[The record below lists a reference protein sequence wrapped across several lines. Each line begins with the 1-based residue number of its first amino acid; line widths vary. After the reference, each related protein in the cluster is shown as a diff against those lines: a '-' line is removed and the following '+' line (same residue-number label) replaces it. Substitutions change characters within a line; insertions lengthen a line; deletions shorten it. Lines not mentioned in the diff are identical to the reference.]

1 LQNEAES
8 ARRIAGPI
16 LFFSVDVRAPASY
29 RKFIGISSA
38 GYRKYHS
45 TDDRRLQSLTA
56 GMMSGSAWRPRWNY
70 NDRIVQ
76 ALTEIAAARAA
87 VEQHAWSPVIEEE
100 IRFRARLRSTH
111 FSTRIEGNRLTL
123 AEAEQ
128 VVRGRRVQFAG
139 RQRDVREVD
148 HYWHAMIQVE
158 EWARTGAPLT
168 EEMIRKL
175 HAIVEKGP
183 RRRPSEYRTQQ
194 NVVKDSA
201 SGRIVYLPPEARDVP
216 GLMAELVEWIRESE
230 KAQAPS
236 AVVAGLAHYQL
247 VTIHP
252 FMDGNGRT
260 ARLLAT
266 LILHRGG
273 LGLRGFYSL
282 EEYHARDIETYYD
295 QLSTHEHHN
304 DYEGREHVDL
314 TPWVEYFTGA
324 VARVFSIAGEEA
336 IRALGRRVPAEPD
349 PVRELDAR
357 ARRVLALF
365 TKADSITAG
374 DVLKILPVSD
384 RAVRNHLAQWV
395 ADGFLVVL
403 DPSNRGRRYGLSEV
417 YRQYIGRLSEAA
429 PDKA

>member
-1 LQNEAES
+1 MS
-8 ARRIAGPI
+8 R
-16 LFFSVDVRAPASY
+16 PAW
-29 RKFIGISSA
+29 
-38 GYRKYHS
+38 
-45 TDDRRLQSLTA
+45 Q
-56 GMMSGSAWRPRWNY
+56 PRWSY

-76 ALTEIAAARAA
+76 ALTEIARASAA
-87 VEQHAWSPVIEEE
+87 VEQHAWSPVVEEE

-111 FSTRIEGNRLTL
+111 YSTRIEGNRLTL

-128 VVRGRRVQFAG
+128 VIRGRRVQFAG
-139 RQRDVREVD
+139 RQRDVKEVD
-148 HYWHAMIQVE
+148 HYWHALIQVE
-158 EWARTGAPLT
+158 EWARARSPLS

-175 HAIVEKGP
+175 HAIVERGP
-183 RRRPSEYRTQQ
+183 RRRPSSYRTEQ
-194 NVVKDSA
+194 NVIRDSA
-201 SGRIVYLPPEARDVP
+201 SGRIVYLPPEAGDVP
-216 GLMAELVEWIRESE
+216 ALMAELVEWVR
-230 KAQAPS
+230 QAEMAEVPT
-236 AVVAGLAHYQL
+236 AIIAGLALYQF

-304 DYEGREHVDL
+304 YYEGREHVDL

-324 VARVFSIAGEEA
+324 VARVFSIAGDEA
-336 IRALGRRVPAEPD
+336 IRALQRRIPEEPD

-365 TKADSITAG
+365 ANADSITTA
-374 DVLKILPVSD
+374 DVQKILPLSE
-384 RAVRNHLAQWV
+384 RAVRNHLALWV
-395 ADGFLVVL
+395 KAGFLTVK
-403 DPSNRGRRYGLSEV
+403 DPSNRGRRYGLSAV

-429 PDKA
+429 PKTSG

>member
-1 LQNEAES
+1 MS
-8 ARRIAGPI
+8 R
-16 LFFSVDVRAPASY
+16 SVW
-29 RKFIGISSA
+29 
-38 GYRKYHS
+38 
-45 TDDRRLQSLTA
+45 Q
-56 GMMSGSAWRPRWNY
+56 PRWTY

-76 ALTEIAAARAA
+76 ALTEIARASAA
-87 VEQHAWSPVIEEE
+87 VEQHAWSPVVEEE

-158 EWARTGAPLT
+158 EWARAGSPLS

-183 RRRPSEYRTQQ
+183 RRKASEYRTQQ
-194 NVVKDSA
+194 NVIKDSA
-201 SGRIVYLPPEARDVP
+201 SGRIVYLPPEAKDLPR
-216 GLMAELVEWIRESE
+216 LMAELVEWVREAE
-230 KAQAPS
+230 KAGVPP
-236 AVVAGLAHYQL
+236 AVVGGLAHYQF

-282 EEYHARDIETYYD
+282 EEYHARDIETYYE
-295 QLSTHEHHN
+295 QLNTHEHHN
-304 DYEGREHVDL
+304 YYEGREHVDL

-365 TKADSITAG
+365 ARSDSITAA
-374 DVLKILPVSD
+374 DVQKILPVSD

-395 ADGFLVVL
+395 DAGFLVVQ

-417 YRQYIGRLSEAA
+417 YRQYAGGLSEAA
-429 PDKA
+429 LDQS

>member
-1 LQNEAES
+1 MS
-8 ARRIAGPI
+8 R
-16 LFFSVDVRAPASY
+16 PAW
-29 RKFIGISSA
+29 
-38 GYRKYHS
+38 
-45 TDDRRLQSLTA
+45 Q
-56 GMMSGSAWRPRWNY
+56 PRWSY
-70 NDRIVQ
+70 NDRIVH
-76 ALTEIAAARAA
+76 ALTEIARASAA
-87 VEQHAWSPVIEEE
+87 VEQHAWSPVVEEE

-111 FSTRIEGNRLTL
+111 YSTRIEGNRLTL

-128 VVRGRRVQFAG
+128 VIRGRRVQFAG
-139 RQRDVREVD
+139 RQRDVKEVD
-148 HYWHAMIQVE
+148 HYWHALIQVE
-158 EWARTGAPLT
+158 EWARARSPLS

-175 HAIVEKGP
+175 HAIVERGP
-183 RRRPSEYRTQQ
+183 RRKPSSYRTEQ
-194 NVVKDSA
+194 NVIRDSA
-201 SGRIVYLPPEARDVP
+201 SGRIVYLPPEPSDVP
-216 GLMAELVEWIRESE
+216 GLMTELVEWVR
-230 KAQAPS
+230 QAERAEVPT
-236 AVVAGLAHYQL
+236 AIIAGLAHYQF

-304 DYEGREHVDL
+304 YYEGREHVDL

-324 VARVFSIAGEEA
+324 VARVFSIAGDEA
-336 IRALGRRVPAEPD
+336 IRALQRRIPEEPD

-365 TKADSITAG
+365 SKADSITTA
-374 DVLKILPVSD
+374 DVQKILPLSE

-395 ADGFLVVL
+395 KEGFLTVK

-417 YRQYIGRLSEAA
+417 YRHYIGRLSEAA
-429 PDKA
+429 PETSGRADAG

>member
-1 LQNEAES
+1 
-8 ARRIAGPI
+8 
-16 LFFSVDVRAPASY
+16 
-29 RKFIGISSA
+29 
-38 GYRKYHS
+38 
-45 TDDRRLQSLTA
+45 
-56 GMMSGSAWRPRWNY
+56 MSHPVWQPRWSY

-76 ALTEIAAARAA
+76 ALTEIARASAA

-111 FSTRIEGNRLTL
+111 YSTRIEGNRLTL

-148 HYWHAMIQVE
+148 HYWHALIHVE
-158 EWARTGAPLT
+158 EWARARSPLS
-168 EEMIRKL
+168 EELIRKL

-183 RRRPSEYRTQQ
+183 RRKPSTYRTEQ
-194 NVVKDSA
+194 NVIRDSG
-201 SGRIVYLPPEARDVP
+201 SGRIVYLPPEAKDVP
-216 GLMAELVEWIRESE
+216 RLMAELVEWVR
-230 KAQAPS
+230 QAELTEVPTPII
-236 AVVAGLAHYQL
+236 AGLAHYQF

-295 QLSTHEHHN
+295 QLNTHDHHN
-304 DYEGREHVDL
+304 YYEGREHVDL

-324 VARVFSIAGEEA
+324 VARAFSLAGEEA
-336 IRALGRRVPAEPD
+336 IRALTRRVPAEPD

-365 TKADSITAG
+365 AKRDSITAA
-374 DVLKILPVSD
+374 DVQKILPVSD

-395 ADGFLVVL
+395 EAGFLVVQ

-417 YRQYIGRLSEAA
+417 YRQSIGRLSEAPPA
-429 PDKA
+429 EIRGSGE

>member
-1 LQNEAES
+1 
-8 ARRIAGPI
+8 
-16 LFFSVDVRAPASY
+16 
-29 RKFIGISSA
+29 
-38 GYRKYHS
+38 
-45 TDDRRLQSLTA
+45 
-56 GMMSGSAWRPRWNY
+56 MSGSVWQPRWSY
-70 NDRIVQ
+70 NDHIVQ
-76 ALTEIAAARAA
+76 ALTEIARASAA
-87 VEQHAWSPVIEEE
+87 VEQHAWSPVVEEE

-158 EWARTGAPLT
+158 EWARTGAPLSRET
-168 EEMIRKL
+168 IRKL

-183 RRRPSEYRTQQ
+183 RRKPSEYRTEQ
-194 NVVKDSA
+194 NVVRDSA
-201 SGRIVYLPPEARDVP
+201 SGAIVYLPPEAKDVP
-216 GLMAELVEWIRESE
+216 RLMGELVEWVR
-230 KAQAPS
+230 QAEANEVPS
-236 AVVAGLAHYQL
+236 AVIAGLAHYQF

-295 QLSTHEHHN
+295 QLNTHEHHN
-304 DYEGREHVDL
+304 YYEGREHVDL

-365 TKADSITAG
+365 TRADSITAA

-395 ADGFLVVL
+395 DAGLLVVQ
-403 DPSNRGRRYGLSEV
+403 DPSNRGRKYGLSEA
-417 YRQYIGRLSEAA
+417 YRPYIGRLSEGA
-429 PDKA
+429 PDGS